1 MIQEHLTIG
10 AISLCQIIAIKGNNI
25 TFPFEGHYS
34 KILKRKHAGHIFYYP
49 IHNSMPASLTVQN
62 VD

>member
-1 MIQEHLTIG
+1 MIKKHFAIR

-34 KILKRKHAGHIFYYP
+34 KIVEGKHVRHIF
-49 IHNSMPASLTVQN
+49 ITSIQNSMPPGLTVEN